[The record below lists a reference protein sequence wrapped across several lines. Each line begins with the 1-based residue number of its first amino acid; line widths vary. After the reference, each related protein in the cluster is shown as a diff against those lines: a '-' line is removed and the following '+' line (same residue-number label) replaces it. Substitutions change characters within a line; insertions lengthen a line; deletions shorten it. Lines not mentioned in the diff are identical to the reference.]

1 MNDAGP
7 RDDRADVQGAG
18 DLVTFIQIWEVADA
32 AAQQAWLAVMHDHID
47 LLRAKPGFI
56 TMTLHPSIDGKR
68 IAVYAQW
75 ASGAALDHAISDPA
89 AIAAHDQMAQIGTSD
104 GTLYTLDRR
113 YGPITPAS
121 P

>member
-1 MNDAGP
+1 MSNAGP
-7 RDDRADVQGAG
+7 RSGRAGVQGTG
-18 DLVTFIQIWEVADA
+18 DLVTFIQIWDVAGA
-32 AAQQAWLAVMHDHID
+32 AAQQAWLAVMHDNID
-47 LLRAKPGFI
+47 LLRAMPGFI

-89 AIAAHDQMAQIGTSD
+89 AIAAHDRMAQIGTSD
-104 GTLYTLDRR
+104 GTLYTLDRV
-113 YGPITPAS
+113 YAPIARAS